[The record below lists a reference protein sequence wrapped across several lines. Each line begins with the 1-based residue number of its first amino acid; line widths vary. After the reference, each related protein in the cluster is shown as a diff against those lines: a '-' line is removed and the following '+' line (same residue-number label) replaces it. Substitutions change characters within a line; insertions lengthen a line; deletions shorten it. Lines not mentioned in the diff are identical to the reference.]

1 MATKKVSK
9 YHYENQEVILVRAAV
24 DHRLQTVSLR
34 GCVQSRS
41 RVQLRLTMQANLSQL
56 TGLLSSSAN

>member
-41 RVQLRLTMQANLSQL
+41 RVQLRLQCRQI
-56 TGLLSSSAN
+56 

>member
-24 DHRLQTVSLR
+24 DHCLQTVILR

-41 RVQLRLTMQANLSQL
+41 RVQLRLQCRQIWAAQL
-56 TGLLSSSAN
+56 LG